1 MSTTLQGQS
10 HLVSPEDEFNRT
22 LVENV
27 HPPAWT
33 NPKPSGRY
41 NLVVIGAGTAGLV
54 SAAGAAGL
62 GGKVA
67 LIERHLMGGD
77 CLNYGCVP
85 SKALISVGRV
95 AHAISTAA
103 DFGVSA
109 GAEDA
114 RVNFSKVMERMRR
127 LRAGI
132 SHHDSAARFTK
143 LGVDVF
149 LGDARFV
156 SQDTVEVGGERL
168 TFAKAVIA
176 SGARAAGLP
185 VPGMQEAGYL
195 TNETIFSLTELPSH
209 LLVIGSGPIGCELAQ
224 SFRRFGS
231 RVTILTDAVELLHR
245 EDPAVGEVIAARF
258 AAEGI
263 EVRTQVNILRAET
276 QGGQKTVVYLQGGV
290 ERQVTG
296 DKILIA
302 AGRVPNIE
310 GLNLEAAGVKYDH
323 HGVTVDEHL
332 RTSNKNIY
340 AAGDI
345 CSGYKFTHAADAMA
359 RVVIQNALF
368 FGRKRASDLAIPWC
382 TFTEPEVAHVGITE
396 RDAQKQG
403 REVSSFCVEM
413 SGIDRA
419 ILDGET
425 EGFAKVVTDKKT
437 GRILGATIVG
447 LHAGE
452 MIGEMVL
459 AIREKLTLASI
470 AQTIHPYP
478 TQAEVIKRTGD
489 ASMRSRL
496 TPRAQG
502 ILKWILKVR
511 R

>member
-1 MSTTLQGQS
+1 MSATLQPQS
-10 HLVSPEDEFNRT
+10 LLVSPEDEFNRA

-27 HPPAWT
+27 HPPAWI

-77 CLNYGCVP
+77 CLNFGCVP
-85 SKALISVGRV
+85 SKALISAGRV
-95 AHAISTAA
+95 AHSINTAGE
-103 DFGVSA
+103 FGVSA
-109 GAEDA
+109 GVESG
-114 RVNFSKVMERMRR
+114 RVSFSKVMERMRR
-127 LRAGI
+127 MRAGI

-149 LGDARFV
+149 LGDAKFV
-156 SQDTVEVGGERL
+156 SPDTVEVGGERL

-185 VPGMQEAGYL
+185 VPGMQEAGFL
-195 TNETIFSLTELPSH
+195 TNETVFSLTELPSH
-209 LLVIGSGPIGCELAQ
+209 LLVIGSGPIGCEMAQ
-224 SFRRFGS
+224 AFRRFGS
-231 RVTILTDAVELLHR
+231 RVTILTDIEQLLHR
-245 EDPAVGEVIAARF
+245 EDPAVGELLAARF
-258 AAEGI
+258 ASEGI
-263 EVRTQVNILRAET
+263 EVLTQVKILKAGT
-276 QGGQKTVVYLQGGV
+276 HGGQKTVVFQQGGA

-296 DKILIA
+296 DEILIA

-310 GLNLEAAGVKYDH
+310 GLNLEAAGVKFNHY
-323 HGVTVDEHL
+323 GVTVDEHL

-345 CSGYKFTHAADAMA
+345 CSRYKFTHAADAMA
-359 RVVIQNALF
+359 RIVIQNALF
-368 FGRKRASDLAIPWC
+368 FGRKRASDLVIPWC
-382 TFTEPEVAHVGITE
+382 TFTEPEVAHVGLTE

-403 REVSSFCVEM
+403 REVSSFRVDM
-413 SGIDRA
+413 GGIDRA

-425 EGFAKVVTDKKT
+425 EGFAKVVTDQKN

-447 LHAGE
+447 THAGE

-470 AQTIHPYP
+470 SQTIHPYP
-478 TQAEVIKRTGD
+478 TQAEAIKRTSD
-489 ASMRSRL
+489 AWMRTRL
-496 TPRAQG
+496 TTRVQG

>member
-1 MSTTLQGQS
+1 MSATVQPQS
-10 HLVSPEDEFNRT
+10 VLVSPEDEFNRT

-27 HPPAWT
+27 HPQAWV

-85 SKALISVGRV
+85 SKALISAGRV
-95 AHAISTAA
+95 AHSINTAGE
-103 DFGVSA
+103 FGVSA
-109 GAEDA
+109 AGESAQ
-114 RVNFSKVMERMRR
+114 VSFSRVMERMRR

-132 SHHDSAARFTK
+132 SHHDSATRFTK
-143 LGVDVF
+143 LGVEVF

-156 SQDTVEVGGERL
+156 SGDTVEVGGERL

-176 SGARAAGLP
+176 SGARAAVLP
-185 VPGMQEAGYL
+185 VPGMQEAGFL
-195 TNETIFSLTELPSH
+195 TNETVFSLTDLPSH
-209 LLVIGSGPIGCELAQ
+209 LIVIGAGPIGCELAQ
-224 SFRRFGS
+224 AFRRFGS
-231 RVTILTDAVELLHR
+231 RVTILTDVAELLHR

-258 AAEGI
+258 AAEGM
-263 EVRTQVNILRAET
+263 EVATKVKILRAGT
-276 QGGQKTVVYLQGGV
+276 QGGQKTVVYQQDGG

-296 DKILIA
+296 DEILIA

-310 GLNLEAAGVKYDH
+310 GLNLEAAGVKFDH

-332 RTSNKNIY
+332 RTSNKNVY

-345 CSGYKFTHAADAMA
+345 CSRYKFTHAAEAMA
-359 RVVIQNALF
+359 RIVIQNALF
-368 FGRKRASDLAIPWC
+368 FGRKRASDLVVPRC
-382 TFTEPEVAHVGITE
+382 TFTEPEVAQVGLTE
-396 RDAQKQG
+396 RDAHQQG
-403 REVSSFCVEM
+403 MEVSSFRVAM
-413 SGIDRA
+413 DGIDRA

-425 EGFAKVVTDKKT
+425 EGFAQVVTDKKS

-447 LHAGE
+447 THAGE
-452 MIGEMVL
+452 MIGEIVL
-459 AIREKLTLASI
+459 AIREKLTLGSI
-470 AQTIHPYP
+470 SQTIHPYP

-496 TPRAQG
+496 TPRVQR